1 MKTHKWIIAAGAITL
16 AGCEG
21 GAEPSPAP
29 AGGTAVAAKPGNS
42 AASAR
47 KQAEWV
53 AYNSQDGGFSV
64 LLPAT
69 PEVTA
74 QPGSLFTTHTI
85 SCNDG
90 GITYM
95 LTYFDPPPRAIAPEV
110 VEATLKRDRDSGV
123 RDINGTLKSE
133 EKITIRK
140 DGKDWFGIASVM
152 ENSSNLYNGRQF
164 ATEKRVYGLQA
175 SHPKNEDHSAEI
187 KKFFDS
193 FKLSDGAVPK

>member
-16 AGCEG
+16 AGCDG

-69 PEVTA
+69 PEVT
-74 QPGSLFTTHTI
+74 
-85 SCNDG
+85 C
-90 GITYM
+90 
-95 LTYFDPPPRAIAPEV
+95 
-110 VEATLKRDRDSGV
+110 ATGKFVHNAHHLVQRWRHYLHADLLRPAATRDC
-123 RDINGTLKSE
+123 
-133 EKITIRK
+133 
-140 DGKDWFGIASVM
+140 A
-152 ENSSNLYNGRQF
+152 
-164 ATEKRVYGLQA
+164 
-175 SHPKNEDHSAEI
+175 
-187 KKFFDS
+187 
-193 FKLSDGAVPK
+193 